1 MNDQMNHSDTIV
13 IYVWLMLIVLIIV
26 LITFSLVTG
35 FVL

>member
-1 MNDQMNHSDTIV
+1 MNDQMNHSDTFV